1 MAGIFFIA
9 VLATATSAIAAPSP
23 KFARQT
29 GDASTTN
36 VTLTPVTA
44 SNDVAGLTPNV
55 NVTLP
60 YGYDTTGNSVVNIAL
75 TTISSSVLLESI
87 SSVTSVDCAS
97 DSVSVTFD
105 TADDL
110 ASAYSQWSSH
120 PQLVLITNH
129 MGDCDTEIERGFFTA
144 DSYTMD
150 ADSMLLVATA
160 QKSTINDIACKMTLQ
175 PLIRGQQ
182 EAVVVKSFS
191 LTLVI
196 VKSHLDSRFLE
207 SPLRLQP
214 PGQTQAGPRHDH
226 LRAGSRELQHNA
238 RP

>member
-1 MAGIFFIA
+1 MVGIFFLA
-9 VLATATSAIAAPSP
+9 VLAAASSAIAAPSP
-23 KFARQT
+23 KFVRQT

-44 SNDVAGLTPNV
+44 SSDVAGLTPNV

-87 SSVTSVDCAS
+87 SSVTSVDCVS

-110 ASAYSQWSSH
+110 ASAYSQWSAH

-160 QKSTINDIACKMTLQ
+160 QKSTINDIACKIPVQ
-175 PLIRGQQ
+175 PCNDRRQH
-182 EAVVVKSFS
+182 EEVVKSFS
-191 LTLVI
+191 LTLMI
-196 VKSHLDSRFLE
+196 SNSCFDGQFLE
-207 SPLRLQP
+207 SPLRI
-214 PGQTQAGPRHDH
+214 
-226 LRAGSRELQHNA
+226 
-238 RP
+238 